1 MLFKTFDEMG
11 LKEGLVQGILA
22 HGFDLPSL
30 IQQKAIIPIVQGNN
44 TIAQAQSGTG
54 KTGAFSIGLLQSIDT
69 TLRHTQAIVLAPTRE
84 LSEQIAHVISSIGEK
99 INVNVRVCV
108 GGTSR
113 KEDADALRTDGVH
126 VVVGTP
132 GRVFDMLKW
141 GALSAEY
148 LRLLVIDEADHLLQ
162 AQTYEEQIRPIFRHL
177 YSDIQIAL
185 FSATFPADVIEVTK
199 DFIKDAASIIVK
211 KEKVP
216 LKGIRQYYV
225 PVEQPEYK
233 AEMFL

>member
-1 MLFKTFDEMG
+1 
-11 LKEGLVQGILA
+11 
-22 HGFDLPSL
+22 
-30 IQQKAIIPIVQGNN
+30 
-44 TIAQAQSGTG
+44 
-54 KTGAFSIGLLQSIDT
+54 
-69 TLRHTQAIVLAPTRE
+69 
-84 LSEQIAHVISSIGEK
+84 
-99 INVNVRVCV
+99 
-108 GGTSR
+108 
-113 KEDADALRTDGVH
+113 
-126 VVVGTP
+126 
-132 GRVFDMLKW
+132 MLKW

-185 FSATFPADVIEVTK
+185 FSATFPTEVIEVTK

-225 PVEQPEYK
+225 PVELPEYK
-233 AEMFL
+233 VEMFLQLYQQFEEIKSGQVIVFCNTNAAVQELSD